1 MWRFFMPAPK
11 EPMDP
16 KQQDTSEHLEVNDAQ
31 DMPDNTDIQD
41 QEQQVADEDWA
52 TLLSE
57 SQTKVAQYHEELQR
71 AKAEVENIR
80 PSAQEAVAKPRKFGP
95 EAFAE
100 SPIPAKNN
108 TAESTG

>member
-1 MWRFFMPAPK
+1 MWRFFMTAPK

-41 QEQQVADEDWA
+41 QEQQVAEEDWA

-57 SQTKVAQYHEELQR
+57 SQTKVAQYHEELLR
-71 AKAEVENIR
+71 AKAEVENIHLR
-80 PSAQEAVAKPRKFGP
+80 SQVDGAKADRKTSG
-95 EAFAE
+95 EGE
-100 SPIPAKNN
+100 GVERSVVRGGIGRVK
-108 TAESTG
+108 